1 MDNIKI
7 EDIIAMFEA
16 INSLGNELGH
26 NITWGNYMEV
36 REMLGE
42 NCIHTRQAARGAIEN
57 KQLFDKLKKLY
68 EKMEPILD
76 G

>member
-1 MDNIKI
+1 MNDIKI
-7 EDIIAMFEA
+7 EDGIARFEA
-16 INSLGNELGH
+16 INSLGAELGH
-26 NITWGNYMEV
+26 NITWGNYSEMYK
-36 REMLGE
+36 MLGK

-57 KQLFDKLKKLY
+57 KQVFDKLKELY